1 MFDRR
6 SDQLGNAQSGESF
19 QGSGDAEMRDDQV
32 QSAVQFLTHPKVQA
46 SSLDD
51 RRKFLVS
58 LSQACKGLLRRSLR
72 AFAHPALT
80 EGSCNV
86 PKVKKGLT
94 EAEIDEAM
102 RLAQPQLQQTMSPFP
117 AHPAGGAGMN
127 GVVAAG
133 AKSKPPPGVFAEP
146 AAAPS
151 ADVKPSVP
159 RPPSRLPLASGGPE
173 HAALAQQP
181 RPPVPPTEKYGWG
194 RVVLASMAV
203 AGVGGGLGLL
213 GNRAHTAPCSRFEGF
228 GLR

>member
-1 MFDRR
+1 M
-6 SDQLGNAQSGESF
+6 QQE
-19 QGSGDAEMRDDQV
+19 GSGDAEMRDDQV

-58 LSQACKGLLRRSLR
+58 LSQACKGLLHRSLR
-72 AFAHPALT
+72 AFADPSLT
-80 EGSCNV
+80 DASCNV

-102 RLAQPQLQQTMSPFP
+102 RLAQPQLQQTISPFP

-213 GNRAHTAPCSRFEGF
+213 GNRAHTAPYSRFEGIR
-228 GLR
+228 LR